1 MQIGWIDFSKD
12 ERSKVLN
19 VIDLL
24 SEDGTLDELG
34 IAPIRDGFANIF
46 FPGTSTIQTRAK
58 YFLIVPYA
66 MADLE
71 RSKESK
77 PQVIMNKMDA
87 IERRCGEVLLQTS
100 DDGIIG
106 SRNLKSGNWV
116 KRTPANI
123 YWAGIRKYG
132 IFTGGTM
139 SMPEYVRTSCAL
151 KMQKTTLK
159 SLGNRRDEAEENN
172 RDDADSGGLFSM
184 TFWKL
189 PDYDSENWVE
199 SVNVEL
205 TETESQYLKT
215 QILENCGDSM
225 MAFILKNDRRDIV
238 ELDGFEGMNAGVIT
252 IFPQAIQE
260 DYRLAKAFSDFIYGA
275 RIRYNIILS
284 QGQNT
289 AAISEW
295 GIYEPN
301 MAKYS
306 DLDINTIF
314 SRLKVYNPNLKS
326 FLLDLQ
332 TNMKSGD
339 IEAIDQ
345 CITKRE
351 CQIKG
356 ASRAKLMRAGE
367 FDVNNWIGGTH
378 LDYRFSSAI
387 KIIKDI
393 FDGEDNKNV

>member
-1 MQIGWIDFSKD
+1 MQMGWIEFSKD

-66 MADLE
+66 LADLE
-71 RSKESK
+71 RSKDSK
-77 PQVIMNKMDA
+77 PQVILDKMDA

-132 IFTGGTM
+132 IFTGPNM
-139 SMPEYVRTSCAL
+139 AMQEYVRTFCIL
-151 KMQKTTLK
+151 KAQKTVVK
-159 SLGNRRDEAEENN
+159 SLGNRRDDAEENN
-172 RDDADSGGLFSM
+172 RDDADSGGLLSM

-189 PDYDSENWVE
+189 PDYESGNWVE
-199 SVNVEL
+199 NISIEL
-205 TETESQYLKT
+205 TEAEARYLKT
-215 QILENCGDSM
+215 QIIENCGDSM
-225 MAFILKNDRRDIV
+225 MAFILKNERRDIL
-238 ELDGFEGMNAGVIT
+238 ELEGFDAMNAGIIS
-252 IFPQAIQE
+252 IFPQDIQE

-275 RIRYNIILS
+275 RIRYNVVLS

-289 AAISEW
+289 DANSEW
-295 GIYEPN
+295 RIYKTN
-301 MAKYS
+301 MVQYA
-306 DLDINTIF
+306 DLDINAIF
-314 SRLKVYNPNLKS
+314 ARLNIFNPNLRS

-332 TNMKSGD
+332 TYMKDGN

-345 CITKRE
+345 RLVKRE

-356 ASRAKLMRAGE
+356 PSRAKLMRAGE
-367 FDVNNWIGGTH
+367 FNKNNWIGGGR
-378 LDYRFSSAI
+378 LDYRFSSAV
-387 KIIKDI
+387 KILRDI
-393 FDGEDNKNV
+393 FNGEDGQNV